1 VPFKARFEF
10 QMRLDTLV
18 KPIKKVAKRPESAGW
33 VVHHMQGSV
42 VTNARSVALR
52 YTCIYF

>member
-1 VPFKARFEF
+1 VPFKGRFEF

-18 KPIKKVAKRPESAGW
+18 KPITKVAKRPESAGW
-33 VVHHMQGSV
+33 VVHHMQASV